1 MNATSTTNQTP
12 YIIAGSG
19 ELVSH
24 VYRTDYDDCAKYSF
38 NVFKSP
44 SDGGVTQ
51 LMGPEDLRDIVKVC
65 QVLAFLILDDGRESD
80 ELNDSL
86 LELNLQLDTITSK
99 WSETDG

>member
-1 MNATSTTNQTP
+1 MNAPSTTNQTP

-19 ELVSH
+19 NLVSH
-24 VYRTDYDDCAKYSF
+24 VYRADCGDTVKYSF

-65 QVLAFLILDDGRESD
+65 QVLAFLIRDDGWESD

-86 LELNLQLDTITSK
+86 LELNLQLDSITSK
-99 WSETDG
+99 WSQKNG